1 MIPVPGRKVYENS
14 SFDLREAR
22 NARKFASVLQ
32 ANPRKLMNLDVY
44 LCFSLSLSLSLSL
57 SRDFPLDKSEIFYG
71 SGREGN
77 LIKCVDHF

>member
-44 LCFSLSLSLSLSL
+44 LCFSLSLSLEISRWTKAKYFTEVVAKEISLNAL
-57 SRDFPLDKSEIFYG
+57 ITSEI
-71 SGREGN
+71 
-77 LIKCVDHF
+77 HT